1 MGDTIQEV
9 TGPPL
14 LKEQDLSYLKTLFKA
29 DYLQFLETDQD
40 IHYLSLPT
48 HSLPPSIGHQPS
60 TECNLQGE
68 LQFTG

>member
-14 LKEQDLSYLKTLFKA
+14 LKEQDLSHLLKA
-29 DYLQFLETDQD
+29 DHLQFPETHQD
-40 IHYLSLPT
+40 MQDLSLPT

-60 TECNLQGE
+60 TKCNLQGE

>member
-14 LKEQDLSYLKTLFKA
+14 LKGQDLSHLKTLLKA

-40 IHYLSLPT
+40 LHYLSLPT
-48 HSLPPSIGHQPS
+48 HSLPPSIGH
-60 TECNLQGE
+60 LY
-68 LQFTG
+68 